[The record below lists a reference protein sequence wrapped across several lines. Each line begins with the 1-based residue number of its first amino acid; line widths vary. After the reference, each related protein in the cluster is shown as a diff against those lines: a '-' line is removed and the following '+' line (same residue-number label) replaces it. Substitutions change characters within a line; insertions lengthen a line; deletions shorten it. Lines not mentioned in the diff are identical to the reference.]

1 MNILL
6 IINSTFLKHMGLFQM
21 LYFAFKVLLH
31 FKLLSISVVP
41 FNDNSL
47 SCFLNWSQAF
57 PLGPIFPASFS
68 DSGCLFSYILIASGS
83 GGLEQG
89 FSYSLLLLPYIT
101 PTSEFKNQ
109 NKTTITKFLPFMV
122 KSIYY
127 NSTPKWSY
135 MYITT
140 KFFGHICIPPL
151 ILFNFILEIIIVLLT
166 SFILNRELIKAHICI
181 VYEIYLIC

>member
-1 MNILL
+1 MI
-6 IINSTFLKHMGLFQM
+6 T
-21 LYFAFKVLLH
+21 
-31 FKLLSISVVP
+31 LS
-41 FNDNSL
+41 

-57 PLGPIFPASFS
+57 PLGPNLPASFS
-68 DSGCLFSYILIASGS
+68 DNGCLFSYILIASRL
-83 GGLEQG
+83 GGLDQG
-89 FSYSLLLLPYIT
+89 LSCSLLLPPYIT

-109 NKTTITKFLPFMV
+109 NKTTITQFLPFMV

-140 KFFGHICIPPL
+140 KFFGHICIPSL

-166 SFILNRELIKAHICI
+166 SVYFKQRLTKAHICI
-181 VYEIYLIC
+181 VYEVYLICKFYFNVHYPNT